1 MSFGE
6 DDDPVGRTYSHQ
18 FSTPDVVHANLGCRL
33 LVVAADRQ
41 EVLIGG
47 FLEHDA
53 WGVYADDPAVVLVAV
68 EYVRHDIAMQV
79 FADRVGPD
87 KVREFWL
94 SDPELIRLRSDD
106 GVPALALR
114 VGGPAALAAKK
125 PGRRAR
131 GAS

>member
-1 MSFGE
+1 
-6 DDDPVGRTYSHQ
+6 
-18 FSTPDVVHANLGCRL
+18 
-33 LVVAADRQ
+33 
-41 EVLIGG
+41 VLIGG
-47 FLEHDA
+47 FLEDDA

-79 FADRVGPD
+79 LAERVGPE
-87 KVREFWL
+87 KVRDFWL
-94 SDPELIRLRSDD
+94 TDPELIRLRSDD

-125 PGRRAR
+125 PGRRAAR